1 MLTKDYIMRMI
12 DTLVRVI
19 ERLLELK
26 RGNNTEE
33 GFLEID
39 RVTREFFGF
48 DRKFIDSMSDAQ
60 LIKMISNSEVLLAPN
75 CYLLGV
81 LFKEESDLYKLQ
93 NNNEKSLE
101 MNERSLYFF
110 VEGLK
115 NNNVLIEADHLKNV
129 DAVVE
134 RLIDKEINIDTE
146 ECLFFY
152 YEFKGKFDEAE
163 NLIFDLIDYDSKYL
177 NDGIKFYERLL
188 EKPDEVLEKGNLPRN
203 EVLESLEHLRE
214 RMNSLKE
221 N

>member
-1 MLTKDYIMRMI
+1 MI
-12 DTLVRVI
+12 ETLAKVI
-19 ERLLELK
+19 ERLLGLK
-26 RGNNTEE
+26 NGNKTEE

-39 RVTREFFGF
+39 RVTREYFGL
-48 DRKFIDSMSDAQ
+48 DRKFIDSLSDTQ
-60 LIKMISNSEVLLAPN
+60 LIKMISISETLIAPN
-75 CYLLGV
+75 CYMLGV

-93 NNNEKSLE
+93 NNEEKSLE

-115 NNNVLIEADHLKNV
+115 NYDVLIEPDHLKNMET
-129 DAVVE
+129 VVE
-134 RLIDKEINIDTE
+134 RLNDKDINIDTE
-146 ECLFFY
+146 ESLFFY
-152 YEFKGKFDEAE
+152 YQYRGQFDEAE

-203 EVLESLEHLRE
+203 EVLESLQHLRE

>member
-1 MLTKDYIMRMI
+1 MI

-39 RVTREFFGF
+39 KVTKEFFGF
-48 DRKFIDSMSDAQ
+48 NRKFIDSMSDSQ
-60 LIKMISNSEVLLAPN
+60 LIKMISNSEALIAPN

-81 LFKEESDLYKLQ
+81 LFKEESDLYDLE
-93 NNNEKSLE
+93 NNEEKRLE

-115 NNNVLIEADHLKNV
+115 NTHVLIEPDHLKNV
-129 DAVVE
+129 DDVVE
-134 RLIDKEINIDTE
+134 RLKDNEINIDTE

-152 YEFKGKFDEAE
+152 YEFRGKFDEAE
-163 NLIFDLIDYDSKYL
+163 NLIFDLIDFDSKYL
-177 NDGIKFYERLL
+177 NDGIKFYKRLL

-203 EVLESLEHLRE
+203 EVLESLAQLQAKL
-214 RMNSLKE
+214 N
-221 N
+221 